1 MEKRVKIDNKGLTL
15 VEILIVVAILAI
27 LGGVALTGMS
37 LLTSRPVDECAKK
50 IQIALEGSRNTTM
63 GKYSGYVEFTADSN
77 GVYVEKY
84 INGSSD
90 GKIRIGQSGV
100 SVTATTP
107 SVNVTFGA
115 SPFKVE
121 FDRADGSLV
130 TPTDGP
136 ISFTVANGSRS
147 VTVTVDK
154 LTGRVDLE

>member
-1 MEKRVKIDNKGLTL
+1 MKKKVEIDNKGLTL

-63 GKYSGYVEFTADSN
+63 GKYSGYVEFTADSD

-84 INGSSD
+84 INGTSD
-90 GKIRIGQSGV
+90 GRIKIGSGGV
-100 SVTATTP
+100 NVTATTP
-107 SVNVTFGA
+107 SINATFGA
-115 SPFKVE
+115 TPFKVE

-136 ISFTVANGSRS
+136 ISFTVSNSSR
-147 VTVTVDK
+147 TIIVTVDK